1 MSNAVPDRARHG
13 RRQGLYDFYSQDP
26 WPAGAGYSHSAMLP
40 QRTGP
45 FNGPLEGSVKSHVNA
60 MGNPSTHAWELGEE
74 GDKTNYGQ
82 PRVMKTTKDL
92 RKEKK

>member
-1 MSNAVPDRARHG
+1 MSNAVPDRSQDS

-40 QRTGP
+40 QRNGVNTGP
-45 FNGPLEGSVKSHVNA
+45 MEVSVRAHLSA
-60 MGNPSTHAWELGEE
+60 MGNPSNYAWELGEE
-74 GDKTNYGQ
+74 GDETNYGQ
-82 PRVMKTTKDL
+82 PRVMKSAKDL